1 MNDLALR
8 DLRIAK
14 GLTQKQLADKLGVS
28 QAAIGMWE
36 NGNRKPDIIMLKKL
50 AHYLDCTTDELLE
63 PIKI

>member
-1 MNDLALR
+1 MTALYTFR
-8 DLRIAK
+8 HKAK
-14 GLTQKQLADKLGVS
+14 LTQKQLADKLGVS
-28 QAAIGMWE
+28 QSAIGMWE